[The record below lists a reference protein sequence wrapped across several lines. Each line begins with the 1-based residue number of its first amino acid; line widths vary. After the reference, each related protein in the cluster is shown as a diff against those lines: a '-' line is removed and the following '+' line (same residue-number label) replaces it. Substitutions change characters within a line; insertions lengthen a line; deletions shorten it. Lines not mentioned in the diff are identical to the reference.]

1 MLPFALTA
9 GISAT
14 DAAIPKKTGD
24 NKKKVS
30 ETIKNETKIFPILL
44 SALAVSV
51 LENMLTGRGV
61 IRAGE
66 GTNGTGQG
74 F

>member
-1 MLPFALTA
+1 MKQKF
-9 GISAT
+9 
-14 DAAIPKKTGD
+14 
-24 NKKKVS
+24 
-30 ETIKNETKIFPILL
+30 FPILL

-51 LENMLTGRGV
+51 LENMLTGQGV

>member
-1 MLPFALTA
+1 MKQNFF
-9 GISAT
+9 S
-14 DAAIPKKTGD
+14 
-24 NKKKVS
+24 
-30 ETIKNETKIFPILL
+30 ILL
-44 SALAVSV
+44 SALAASV

-66 GTNGTGQG
+66 GTNGAGQG